1 MVELVQI
8 VFNSKALRRGA
19 DQCNDVMGKDAGCE
33 KCTSTHA
40 YILFYI
46 HIQHMED
53 TKATGH
59 SVFRLLGSGDDV
71 SRLLFLPAT
80 SCPIISSN
88 RRLVLSTTKAIACVS
103 NVRLCTPHPVMKGL
117 SCRVKSL
124 WSDAIWG
131 IIEPSNKAGA
141 LWPIYPNLSLP
152 VWRAQLDEMW
162 QS

>member
-1 MVELVQI
+1 
-8 VFNSKALRRGA
+8 
-19 DQCNDVMGKDAGCE
+19 MGKEAGCAPQNNNN
-33 KCTSTHA
+33 KNNTYTPHTQTHPHMLTSSFT
-40 YILFYI
+40 II
-46 HIQHMED
+46 SSHMED
-53 TKATGH
+53 TKATSH
-59 SVFRLLGSGDDV
+59 SRRAGSGGDV